1 MDWESQLTGA
11 LVTQWLNQTWPR
23 LCGSNLIH
31 WHTTH
36 TVISKSWSFIWLFL
50 NYLKHKLKICKY
62 MVNFCKWDVWFPNFL
77 ISVQVIWKPI
87 IWLFE
92 YYHHFWKSI
101 IWYQNYLIIISLVLN
116 TSICTIWWKWLGIIW
131 FLLFLLKTPLF
142 HDVSFDHHL
151 TILSII
157 LIILNFCSCAL
168 IGLHSS
174 IIKQPSC
181 HNSLFSTISCDNFML
196 IFWNQIHCLT
206 TLFGFIGHL
215 F

>member
-1 MDWESQLTGA
+1 MASCLLQMRCL
-11 LVTQWLNQTWPR
+11 
-23 LCGSNLIH
+23 
-31 WHTTH
+31 
-36 TVISKSWSFIWLFL
+36 ISKFFDFCSSYSETNHLTIWILSPF
-50 NYLKHKLKICKY
+50 LKIY
-62 MVNFCKWDVWFPNFL
+62 
-77 ISVQVIWKPI
+77 
-87 IWLFE
+87 
-92 YYHHFWKSI
+92 
-101 IWYQNYLIIISLVLN
+101 YLIPKLFDYYFSCFKHQYLY
-116 TSICTIWWKWLGIIW
+116 W

-151 TILSII
+151 TIISII